1 MTGFGSIILWWM
13 AAQKYCLCKYRDIFL
28 WQWSKVQTVTSWFC
42 RTQGVGNCLEKT
54 IVSQLACPS
63 STPGG
68 AWSQSFL
75 QRHFPGQLNLPA
87 MSGLVFFLHLTLSC
101 TLASEIGSN
110 VSCSNTFFS
119 TVGLDKNLQW
129 FYSIASYSFLI
140 FKKRKRK

>member
-13 AAQKYCLCKYRDIFL
+13 AARKYCLCKYRDIFL

-42 RTQGVGNCLEKT
+42 RTQGDGNCLEKT

-68 AWSQSFL
+68 AWSQSFM
-75 QRHFPGQLNLPA
+75 QRHFPGAAELASHVLL
-87 MSGLVFFLHLTLSC
+87 GGVLTPDSC
-101 TLASEIGSN
+101 TLASKTGSN

-119 TVGLDKNLQW
+119 TVGFDKNLQW
-129 FYSIASYSFLI
+129 FYSIVSYSFLI